1 MQCETKNISYVGGL
15 ALDVIEQ
22 AVIVCCFEIE
32 LIEFEFG
39 VLDLDSQICSLD

>member
-1 MQCETKNISYVGGL
+1 MSLSKLSLFV
-15 ALDVIEQ
+15 
-22 AVIVCCFEIE
+22 FEIE